1 MANKNGARPYTAQEL
16 SAFCAELALVLR
28 TGMFLPDG
36 MAAMAKESG
45 DPVVA
50 RLHTAL
56 QGGAGLAPAMRATD
70 AFPDYM
76 LGMVDLG
83 EAAGKLEQVMEALG
97 LYYEREHAVRNQIKS
112 AVFYPMALVAIMIVV
127 IAVLLIRVLPVFAD
141 VFADLGGAA
150 GAVSPEIASFGEIAG
165 YLALALAALML
176 VLCIH
181 LFARLR
187 SASGYA
193 ALMRGL
199 ARLGF
204 TRRLAEKIAAGRFA
218 FALSMLL
225 ESGYALDDALA
236 KLPLVVDSDR
246 AAAQILACRE
256 AIAQGASFSKAVEE
270 SGLFPGMYAHILGV
284 GFRAGALERVS
295 AKVAALY
302 EDEIDRSIARLVG
315 VIEPALVALLCLIIG
330 AILLSVTLPL
340 MDIMAGIG

>member
-1 MANKNGARPYTAQEL
+1 MANKSGVRPYTAQEL

-28 TGMFLPDG
+28 SGMFLPDG

-45 DPVVA
+45 DPIISKLCA
-50 RLHTAL
+50 AL
-56 QGGAGLAPAMRATD
+56 QGGGKLAPAMREAG
-70 AFPDYM
+70 AFPYYM
-76 LGMVDLG
+76 VGMVDLG
-83 EAAGKLEQVMEALG
+83 ESAGKLEQVMEALS
-97 LYYEREHAVRNQIKS
+97 LYYEREHAVRNQIRS
-112 AVFYPMALVAIMIVV
+112 AVFYPMMLVAIMIVV

-150 GAVSPEIASFGEIAG
+150 GAVSPEIAGFGEIAG

-176 VLCIH
+176 AFCVH
-181 LFARLR
+181 LSVRLR

-199 ARLGF
+199 ARIGF
-204 TRRLAEKIAAGRFA
+204 TRKLAEKIAAGRFA

-236 KLPLVVDSDR
+236 KLPSIVDNDR
-246 AAAQILACRE
+246 AGAQILACRE
-256 AIAQGASFSKAVEE
+256 AMAQGASFSKAVEE

-295 AKVAALY
+295 AMVAAIY
-302 EDEIDRSIARLVG
+302 EEEIDRSISRLVG
-315 VIEPALVALLCLIIG
+315 IIEPALVAMLCVIIG